1 MYLVCAYI
9 YCVQKILA
17 IGCTLMHVHAHMHI
31 HTLVLLVILY
41 GLVYYPSLCCFNLGN
56 NAHRAP
62 NIIIDRNWSQKL
74 PKSMASRL

>member
-41 GLVYYPSLCCFNLGN
+41 GLVYYPT
-56 NAHRAP
+56 
-62 NIIIDRNWSQKL
+62 
-74 PKSMASRL
+74 